1 MTSRFQSYWS
11 QILINCA
18 LVEKMVDTE
27 SQDMGRAE
35 AGRAADLETS
45 TFMLGMFMELLS
57 AL

>member
-1 MTSRFQSYWS
+1 
-11 QILINCA
+11 
-18 LVEKMVDTE
+18 MVDTE

-57 AL
+57 ALQDEVLGLLEKHQVES